1 MTIDIMNA
9 RAARV
14 LQLRYQRATGAAAIV
29 ALAAAVVAGCAAAS
43 PAPQQGSG
51 AAKANGP
58 VPVGE
63 CVVLHGDGRREALSA
78 AEASCD
84 EAISYTVS
92 AHTDVTGECPPPG
105 DGAVFVEPFGDRLTA
120 RLCLVPNLAV
130 GHCYAF
136 GTPLSRYE
144 QIDCAT
150 TDVATIRIEQ
160 RFEVSDADA
169 CKDPSRATVYQAV
182 PRTYCVSYPGLD
194 A

>member
-1 MTIDIMNA
+1 MTA

-14 LQLRYQRATGAAAIV
+14 LQLRHQCAAAGVIV
-29 ALAAAVVAGCAAAS
+29 ALAAAGCAAAS
-43 PAPQQGSG
+43 PARQQDSG
-51 AAKANGP
+51 AAKVRGP

-63 CVVLHGDGRREALSA
+63 CVVLHGDGRADPLSA
-78 AEASCD
+78 AAVDCD
-84 EAISYTVS
+84 AAMSYTVS

-105 DGAVFVEPFGDRLTA
+105 DGSVFVEPFGDRLTA

-144 QIDCAT
+144 PIDCVT

-169 CKDPSRATVYQAV
+169 CNDPSRATVYQAV